1 MRAVLPIGVLPRLAV
16 VAMALCAIA
25 ALLSPVLADSHMGV
39 PQLTLRLQP
48 PFWLGGKGHFLL
60 GSDQLGRGVAS
71 RVLLGLRVS
80 LLIALVAAT
89 AAALLGLVVGLVAGY
104 ARGVSDAALMRLVDI
119 QLSFPFLVL
128 AIAVVAVLGHSIP
141 NLLVVLILWG
151 WASFAR
157 IARGEILALRER
169 EFVHACYALGARPIR
184 VMSRHLLPNVL
195 PKLLVIWTYMLAQMA
210 VAEGGLSFLGLGVEE
225 PFASLATL
233 INDGRV
239 HLSTAWWVATFPGLL
254 LMIFILGVNFL
265 GDGLADVLSPRT
277 RGLRVRV
284 L

>member
-1 MRAVLPIGVLPRLAV
+1 MRAVLQIGVLPRLAI

-157 IARGEILALRER
+157 IA
-169 EFVHACYALGARPIR
+169 
-184 VMSRHLLPNVL
+184 
-195 PKLLVIWTYMLAQMA
+195 
-210 VAEGGLSFLGLGVEE
+210 
-225 PFASLATL
+225 
-233 INDGRV
+233 
-239 HLSTAWWVATFPGLL
+239 
-254 LMIFILGVNFL
+254 
-265 GDGLADVLSPRT
+265 
-277 RGLRVRV
+277 
-284 L
+284 